1 MLRIYIMIGLL
12 CSIYRTCKTLSNEYM
27 LSKLDEEGLMY
38 IIGYCIGIFLL
49 IFTYPLYVL
58 ASIYTSLKNLK

>member
-12 CSIYRTCKTLSNEYM
+12 FSIYYTYKILSNECM
-27 LSKLDEEGLMY
+27 LNELDEKGLMY
-38 IIGYCIGIFLL
+38 TIGCCIGIYLL
-49 IFTYPLYVL
+49 IILYPLCVL

>member
-12 CSIYRTCKTLSNEYM
+12 FSIYCTCKTLSNEYM
-27 LSKLDEEGLMY
+27 LNKLDEEGLMY
-38 IIGYCIGIFLL
+38 IFGYCIGTYLL
-49 IFTYPLYVL
+49 IIVYPLIVL